1 MVRASP
7 GSLSHPGAPPTPTLG
22 PAWPPRSLAP
32 KLEPKR
38 FYVTALIL
46 ITAIDSP
53 KSLPEENLAFNY
65 RKLVS
70 VIFHL
75 CPGRAVCSG
84 VCVCV
89 YWCAVFGICCGVSE
103 CVCIGVLCLELV
115 VVCVCVCIG

>member
-65 RKLVS
+65 RKPVS
-70 VIFHL
+70 LIFHL
-75 CPGRAVCSG
+75 CPGPA
-84 VCVCV
+84 
-89 YWCAVFGICCGVSE
+89 
-103 CVCIGVLCLELV
+103 
-115 VVCVCVCIG
+115 VCVCVCVCFWFVYLWCLLCVCVSV